1 MRLPEEKIEVI
12 CIEEWDLEY
21 IQEEVEGLAED
32 VCDLD
37 DKVDSTL
44 DVLKWVCDSW
54 LEMCNVMRMLDEK
67 INEVERLR
75 REWENLLWF
84 ILAIVFVVTFLLVL
98 HAFNVF

>member
-44 DVLKWVCDSW
+44 DVLKWVCDNW